1 MLLLQTCSSF
11 IRPKKLES
19 LDSFFNCQEMFYF
32 QLSQLHHLLHA
43 VYALPD
49 LSEEALQRADYPH
62 QQVCDRA
69 KSAYHFFHRELGEP
83 RFSFI
88 ALAAEKMRVITLE
101 TAYKVTGYK
110 IKSLIKCRYIKSR
123 ICPSRVPY
131 DWLLSK
137 STYKLDLLWDKWLL
151 YIRFLV

>member
-1 MLLLQTCSSF
+1 
-11 IRPKKLES
+11 
-19 LDSFFNCQEMFYF
+19 MFYF

-69 KSAYHFFHRELGEP
+69 KSAYHFFHRELREA
-83 RFSFI
+83 SFI

-110 IKSLIKCRYIKSR
+110 IKSLIK
-123 ICPSRVPY
+123 
-131 DWLLSK
+131 
-137 STYKLDLLWDKWLL
+137 
-151 YIRFLV
+151 